1 MNGRAKKRGSGNL
14 ATSLLFLFCRNIIH
28 VAINVLLESSE
39 NCLDWWSV
47 LALTFDITIIYRYSA
62 ITDMRF
68 ALTFNENA
76 SHIIATVEWIWLLKY
91 SIFHLPVVF
100 SVDMFH
106 HIEQSEQIDHHCIVE
121 RKNCPQIVD
130 ERYLCSILL
139 SVIYFL
145 FVRSVQESKFTLS
158 IDSYRLLFQV
168 LHISSVLCNWNWNLC
183 TVQVCSINY

>member
-1 MNGRAKKRGSGNL
+1 MEERK
-14 ATSLLFLFCRNIIH
+14 
-28 VAINVLLESSE
+28 SE
-39 NCLDWWSV
+39 EVEIWPHHYY
-47 LALTFDITIIYRYSA
+47 FYSA
-62 ITDMRF
+62 AILFMWLSMFCLNHQKIVWTDDQCSPWLLISQSYIDIQLLPICDSPSLSMKM
-68 ALTFNENA
+68 LL
-76 SHIIATVEWIWLLKY
+76 IIATVEWIWLLKY

-106 HIEQSEQIDHHCIVE
+106 HIEQSEQIDHHCIVG

-130 ERYLCSILL
+130 ERYLCSILI

>member
-1 MNGRAKKRGSGNL
+1 MEERKSEEVEIWPHHYYFYSAAILFMWLSMFCLNHQKIVWTDNQCSPW
-14 ATSLLFLFCRNIIH
+14 LLISQSYI
-28 VAINVLLESSE
+28 
-39 NCLDWWSV
+39 D
-47 LALTFDITIIYRYSA
+47 SA

-106 HIEQSEQIDHHCIVE
+106 HIEQSEQIDHHCIVG

-130 ERYLCSILL
+130 ERYLCSILI

-168 LHISSVLCNWNWNLC
+168 LNISSVLCNWNWNLC